1 MLNLFNFLK
10 KEKVWDFQGGIH
22 PPEMKTQSNGTP
34 LSELPLPH
42 RFIIPLKQHIG
53 HEGEICVAPGD
64 KVLRGQPLTFGTGR
78 MLPVHAPTSGV
89 IEDIGQHMT
98 AHPSGLSELC
108 IFLTPDGEDRWM
120 PLDPLPDYRQHPRAD
135 IVQRIHDAG
144 IAGLGGAGFPTA
156 TKLKGGLRGVKT
168 LIINAAECEPY
179 ITADDRL
186 MQDYAAEVLEGSRI
200 LAWVLQ
206 AERVL
211 IGIEDNKPEAIA
223 ALKQALGSERDLQIR
238 VIPTKYPS
246 GGAKQLTRILTGMEV
261 PHGGRSTDIG
271 VLMQNVGTAWA
282 VKRAIINGE
291 PITERVVT
299 LTGEAIAQP
308 RNVWSRLGTPISH
321 LLHQVGFTPAPRQ
334 MVIMGGPLMGFTLPS
349 LDVPV
354 VKITNCIL
362 APSASE
368 MGNNDEEQSCIR
380 CSACA
385 DACPAKLL
393 PQQLYWYSQGGD
405 HDKARAHHID
415 DCIECGA
422 CAYVCPSNI
431 PLVQYYRQ
439 EKAELRAIDL
449 EAKRTLEAKARFE
462 ARQARLEREKQAR
475 EARHEEAKQ
484 RVARTDTSEL
494 TAAKARV
501 KARQAAEPDEA
512 SLEAQR
518 EARHAQARLRQAEA
532 QAETQP
538 VTRQSV
544 DPRKAAVEAAIARAK
559 AKKVSPADTA
569 ADASVDPRKAAV
581 EAAVARAKAKK
592 AAQAEGADAT
602 TRAVSESVTEAAS
615 DAAAETDPRKAAV
628 QAAIARAKA
637 KKAAQAEGA
646 DATTRAVSE
655 SVTEA
660 ASDAAV
666 ETDPR
671 KAAVQAAIAR
681 AKAKKA
687 AQAEGADTTAP
698 AASESVPE
706 AASDAAVETD
716 PRKAAVQAA
725 IARAKAKKAAQAEGA
740 DTTTPAVSE
749 SVTDAVSDAA
759 AETDPR
765 KAAVQAAIARAK
777 AKKAAQAEGAD
788 ATAPAVAESV
798 TDAVSDAAAETDPR
812 KAAVQ
817 AAIARAKAKKAA
829 QAEGA
834 DTTAPAASESVP
846 EAASDAAVET
856 DPRKAAVQAA
866 IARAKAKKAAQAE
879 SAADAASRDA
889 AALATAAHFAVENA
903 EQAQE
908 QANNANAEPEQAPE
922 LNQPDDARKAAIA
935 AAIARAKARKAQSS
949 TTLED

>member
-1 MLNLFNFLK
+1 MLNLLNFFK
-10 KEKVWDFQGGIH
+10 KEKIWDFQGGIH

-34 LSELPLPH
+34 LAELPLPH
-42 RFIIPLKQHIG
+42 QFIIPLKQHIG
-53 HEGEICVAPGD
+53 HEGEICVSPGD
-64 KVLRGQPLTFGTGR
+64 KVLRGQPLTFGQGR

-89 IEDIGQHMT
+89 IDAIAQHMT

-108 IFLTPDGEDRWM
+108 IFLTPDGDDRWM
-120 PLDPLPDYRQHPRAD
+120 PLSPLPDYRQHERSA
-135 IVQRIHDAG
+135 ILKRIHDAG

-156 TKLKGGLRGVKT
+156 TKLKGGLQGVNT

-186 MQDYAAEVLEGSRI
+186 MQDCAAEVLEGCRI

-223 ALKQALGSERDLQIR
+223 ALKQALGGERDLQIR

-246 GGAKQLTRILTGMEV
+246 GGAKQLTKILTGMEV

-321 LLHQVGFTPAPRQ
+321 LLHQVGFHPSPGQ

-362 APSASE
+362 APSGTE
-368 MGNNDEEQSCIR
+368 MGNTQQEQSCIR

-385 DACPAKLL
+385 DACPANLL

-475 EARHEEAKQ
+475 EARHAEAKQ
-484 RVARTDTSEL
+484 RVARSESGEL
-494 TAAKARV
+494 AAAKAR
-501 KARQAAEPDEA
+501 ARAKQSAENEDAAA
-512 SLEAQR
+512 

-532 QAETQP
+532 QAETQALS
-538 VTRQSV
+538 RQTT
-544 DPRKAAVEAAIARAK
+544 DPRKAAVEAAIARAR
-559 AKKVSPADTA
+559 AKKPVTPDSADTTETA
-569 ADASVDPRKAAV
+569 VADPRKAAV
-581 EAAVARAKAKK
+581 AAAVERAKAKK
-592 AAQAEGADAT
+592 AAQAADAET
-602 TRAVSESVTEAAS
+602 ADTAS
-615 DAAAETDPRKAAV
+615 DDPRKAAV
-628 QAAIARAKA
+628 TAAIERAKA
-637 KKAAQAEGA
+637 KKAAQAA
-646 DATTRAVSE
+646 DGETADNASE
-655 SVTEA
+655 
-660 ASDAAV
+660 
-666 ETDPR
+666 DPR
-671 KAAVQAAIAR
+671 KAAVTAAVER

-687 AQAEGADTTAP
+687 AQAAADAETADT
-698 AASESVPE
+698 ASE
-706 AASDAAVETD
+706 D
-716 PRKAAVQAA
+716 PRKAAVAA
-725 IARAKAKKAAQAEGA
+725 AVERAKAKKAAQAA
-740 DTTTPAVSE
+740 D
-749 SVTDAVSDAA
+749 
-759 AETDPR
+759 AETTDTASDDPR
-765 KAAVQAAIARAK
+765 KAAVAAAIERAK
-777 AKKAAQAEGAD
+777 AKKRAAAQAQAED
-788 ATAPAVAESV
+788 ASREAAV
-798 TDAVSDAAAETDPR
+798 AAAEAHRD
-812 KAAVQ
+812 VE
-817 AAIARAKAKKAA
+817 
-829 QAEGA
+829 QAE
-834 DTTAPAASESVP
+834 
-846 EAASDAAVET
+846 
-856 DPRKAAVQAA
+856 R
-866 IARAKAKKAAQAE
+866 
-879 SAADAASRDA
+879 
-889 AALATAAHFAVENA
+889 
-903 EQAQE
+903 AQE
-908 QANNANAEPEQAPE
+908 QANHANAEAEEAPE
-922 LNQPDDARKAAIA
+922 LDHPADARKAAIA
-935 AAIARAKARKAQSS
+935 AAVARAKARKAQS
-949 TTLED
+949 TLTPED

>member
-108 IFLTPDGEDRWM
+108 IFLTPDGDDRWM

-206 AERVL
+206 AEQVL

-223 ALKQALGSERDLQIR
+223 ALKQALGSERDLHIR

-246 GGAKQLTRILTGMEV
+246 GGAKQLTRILTGKEV
-261 PHGGRSTDIG
+261 PHGGRSSDIG

-494 TAAKARV
+494 AAAKARV
-501 KARQAAEPDEA
+501 KARQTAEPDEA
-512 SLEAQR
+512 TLEAQR

-538 VTRQSV
+538 VTRQTV

-559 AKKVSPADTA
+559 AKKTVPVDA
-569 ADASVDPRKAAV
+569 ADNRAEASVDPRKSAV
-581 EAAVARAKAKK
+581 EAAIARAKAKK
-592 AAQAEGADAT
+592 AAQAEGTEAPQAADDSAADAAAESDPRKAAVQAAIA
-602 TRAVSESVTEAAS
+602 RAKAKKAAQAENAEAPQAAGDSAAEAAAES
-615 DAAAETDPRKAAV
+615 DPRKAAVQAAIARAKAKKAAQAENAEAQAAGDSAAEAAPAAAETDPRKAAV

-637 KKAAQAEGA
+637 KKAAQAENAEAQAAGDSA
-646 DATTRAVSE
+646 A
-655 SVTEA
+655 EA
-660 ASDAAV
+660 A
-666 ETDPR
+666 P
-671 KAAVQAAIAR
+671 
-681 AKAKKA
+681 
-687 AQAEGADTTAP
+687 
-698 AASESVPE
+698 
-706 AASDAAVETD
+706 
-716 PRKAAVQAA
+716 
-725 IARAKAKKAAQAEGA
+725 
-740 DTTTPAVSE
+740 
-749 SVTDAVSDAA
+749 DAA
-759 AETDPR
+759 AE
-765 KAAVQAAIARAK
+765 I
-777 AKKAAQAEGAD
+777 
-788 ATAPAVAESV
+788 
-798 TDAVSDAAAETDPR
+798 
-812 KAAVQ
+812 
-817 AAIARAKAKKAA
+817 
-829 QAEGA
+829 
-834 DTTAPAASESVP
+834 
-846 EAASDAAVET
+846 

-879 SAADAASRDA
+879 SEADAASRDA
-889 AALATAAHFAVENA
+889 AALATAAHFAVDKA

>member
-1 MLNLFNFLK
+1 MLNLLNFFK
-10 KEKVWDFQGGIH
+10 KEKIWDFQGGIH

-34 LSELPLPH
+34 LAELPLPH

-53 HEGEICVAPGD
+53 HEGEICVSPGD
-64 KVLRGQPLTFGTGR
+64 KVLRGQPLTFGQGR

-89 IEDIGQHMT
+89 IDAIAQHMT

-108 IFLTPDGEDRWM
+108 IFLTPDGDDRWM
-120 PLDPLPDYRQHPRAD
+120 PLSPLPDYRQHERSA
-135 IVQRIHDAG
+135 ILKRIHDAG

-156 TKLKGGLRGVKT
+156 TKLKGGLQGVNT

-186 MQDYAAEVLEGSRI
+186 MQDCAAEVLEGCRI

-223 ALKQALGSERDLQIR
+223 ALKQALGGERDLQIR

-246 GGAKQLTRILTGMEV
+246 GGAKQLTKILTGMEV

-321 LLHQVGFTPAPRQ
+321 LLHQVGFHPSPGQ
-334 MVIMGGPLMGFTLPS
+334 MVIVGGPLMGFTLPS

-362 APSASE
+362 APSGTE
-368 MGNNDEEQSCIR
+368 MGNTQQEQSCIR

-385 DACPAKLL
+385 DACPANLL

-475 EARHEEAKQ
+475 EARHAEAKQ
-484 RVARTDTSEL
+484 RVARSESGEL
-494 TAAKARV
+494 AAAKAR
-501 KARQAAEPDEA
+501 ARAKQSAENEDAAA
-512 SLEAQR
+512 

-532 QAETQP
+532 QAETQALS
-538 VTRQSV
+538 RQTT
-544 DPRKAAVEAAIARAK
+544 DPRKAAVEAAIARAR
-559 AKKVSPADTA
+559 AKKPVTPDSADTTETA
-569 ADASVDPRKAAV
+569 VADPRKAAV
-581 EAAVARAKAKK
+581 TAAIERAKAKK
-592 AAQAEGADAT
+592 AAQAVADA
-602 TRAVSESVTEAAS
+602 EAADTTS
-615 DAAAETDPRKAAV
+615 DDPRKAAV
-628 QAAIARAKA
+628 AAAIERAKAKKAAQTAADAEAADTASDDPRKAAVAAAVERAKA
-637 KKAAQAEGA
+637 KKAAQAAA
-646 DATTRAVSE
+646 DA
-655 SVTEA
+655 EA
-660 ASDAAV
+660 ADTASD
-666 ETDPR
+666 DPR
-671 KAAVQAAIAR
+671 KAAVAAAVERAKANKAAQAADAETADTASDDPRKAAVAAAVERAKAKKAAQTAADAEAADTASEDPRKAAVAAAVER

-687 AQAEGADTTAP
+687 AQAVADAEAADT
-698 AASESVPE
+698 ASE
-706 AASDAAVETD
+706 D
-716 PRKAAVQAA
+716 PRKAAVAAA
-725 IARAKAKKAAQAEGA
+725 IERAKAKKRAAAQAQAEDA
-740 DTTTPAVSE
+740 SREAAV
-749 SVTDAVSDAA
+749 AA
-759 AETDPR
+759 AEAHRD
-765 KAAVQAAIARAK
+765 VE
-777 AKKAAQAEGAD
+777 QAE
-788 ATAPAVAESV
+788 
-798 TDAVSDAAAETDPR
+798 R
-812 KAAVQ
+812 
-817 AAIARAKAKKAA
+817 
-829 QAEGA
+829 
-834 DTTAPAASESVP
+834 
-846 EAASDAAVET
+846 
-856 DPRKAAVQAA
+856 
-866 IARAKAKKAAQAE
+866 
-879 SAADAASRDA
+879 
-889 AALATAAHFAVENA
+889 
-903 EQAQE
+903 AQE
-908 QANNANAEPEQAPE
+908 QANHANAEAEEAPE
-922 LNQPDDARKAAIA
+922 LDHPADARKAAIA
-935 AAIARAKARKAQSS
+935 AAVARAKARKAQS
-949 TTLED
+949 TLTPED